1 MGRHFLGWYLV
12 SELRAHTQHKQ
23 VPLIKSHDLGASR
36 GRLLGALMAAWAAAV
51 GVAFVAGCVHAVH
64 ATALGLTE
72 IVLSVG
78 TITAI
83 AAAPIALVAVFALAL
98 PIFGF
103 WISRDYSSAF
113 AYVGAGALIV
123 AVTGMFVAGAHYF
136 GGFLLSKDFSFALAT
151 IAIAGPAAALVVW
164 LVIRSD

>member
-1 MGRHFLGWYLV
+1 M

-23 VPLIKSHDLGASR
+23 VPLIKPHDLGAAR

-51 GVAFVAGCVHAVH
+51 GVAFLAGCVH

-83 AAAPIALVAVFALAL
+83 AAAPIALVVVFALAL

-103 WISRDYSSAF
+103 WISRDYSSVF